1 MNRLTIRKKVL
12 GPAYRRFVI
21 PAIQACT
28 IKKITSSRLKDF
40 KRKDLDDIRL
50 IGFLQIHNESE
61 KGNLERVLKHLSK
74 FCNDIVI
81 YDDGSTDN
89 SYEIAS
95 KFTKNIIRS
104 PVNDFKS
111 EIVHKQELLELG
123 LSLNPDW
130 IVWLDADE
138 VFDRDGELYAIR
150 GLCRYGESKK
160 IDGFSFLEFNL
171 WNGLSEYRVD
181 ELWHKLWAIRL
192 WRNNGDLTFG
202 KEIGLHKKL
211 SPNGINKI
219 CKTDVKVI
227 HYGFSSKEK
236 IDEKYQMYKEHGQT
250 GRLLERIRDEKGII
264 LKPFSRD
271 WLPLSTLKL

>member
-1 MNRLTIRKKVL
+1 MNKLTIRKKIL
-12 GPAYRRFVI
+12 GPSYRRFVRPTVQRYKI
-21 PAIQACT
+21 RKSSAGQLKRF
-28 IKKITSSRLKDF
+28 KKDELK
-40 KRKDLDDIRL
+40 DIRL
-50 IGFLQIHNESE
+50 IGFLQIHNESK
-61 KGNLERVLKHLSK
+61 KGNLERVLNHLSK
-74 FCNDIVI
+74 FCDDIVI

-89 SYEIAS
+89 SYEVAS

-104 PVNDFKS
+104 PVNDFKN
-111 EIVHKQELLELG
+111 EILHKQKLLELG

-181 ELWHKLWAIRL
+181 ELWHKLWTVRL

-202 KEIGLHKKL
+202 KERGLHIQV
-211 SPNGINKI
+211 SPDGIHKI
-219 CKTDVKVI
+219 CRTDVKVI

-236 IDEKYQMYKEHGQT
+236 IDEKYKMYKEHSQT
-250 GRLLERIRDEKGII
+250 GRLLERIRDENDIS
-264 LKPFSRD
+264 LKPFSSD
-271 WLPLSTLKL
+271 WFPLSTM